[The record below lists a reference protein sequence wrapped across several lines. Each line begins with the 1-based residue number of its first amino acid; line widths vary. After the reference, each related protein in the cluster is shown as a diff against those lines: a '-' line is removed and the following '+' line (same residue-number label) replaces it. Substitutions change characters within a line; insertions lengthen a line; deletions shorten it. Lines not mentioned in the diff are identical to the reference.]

1 MKILNL
7 RGVNQEN
14 FLGVYFLPFSSFLIF
29 QVSHLPNPWICSAAP
44 TMFENRGEGFTILRW
59 PPIFLKNS
67 QQDFPNMLLG
77 IRLLWGINSLEIRT
91 KGVSQTEVKRKQSTP
106 NFPKK
111 GVFLNPWYA
120 LVRVRRGEGGG
131 REAGGREGDI
141 EMVVF
146 GKIWHSLFSCYF
158 HFEIRHF
165 VLLIDNC

>member
-120 LVRVRRGEGGG
+120 LVRVRRGEGGRYRNG
-131 REAGGREGDI
+131 CIWENLTFF
-141 EMVVF
+141 VF
-146 GKIWHSLFSCYF
+146 LLLPFWDSPFCLIN
-158 HFEIRHF
+158 RQ
-165 VLLIDNC
+165 LLIDLC